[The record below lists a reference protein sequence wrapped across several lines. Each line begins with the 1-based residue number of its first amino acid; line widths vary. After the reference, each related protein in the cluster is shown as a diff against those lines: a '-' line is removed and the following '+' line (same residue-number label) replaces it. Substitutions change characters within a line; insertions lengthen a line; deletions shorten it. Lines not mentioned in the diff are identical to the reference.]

1 MAFARDRTGAPA
13 PGAATPVRRTALSA
27 RRPARNGHRRAPRQ
41 NISRQA
47 VAHRRRA
54 WLRRLAAAV
63 WLAAGAATV
72 VFVSLVFVFV
82 HDVFTQS
89 EHFQARRIEVE
100 GGQRLSPPAV
110 LAQAGVPSGVNVLS
124 VNLAA
129 ARKRLL
135 AHPWIA
141 EAEIQREIP
150 AALRIRIQEHVGA
163 AVVDV
168 GRKFLLNPQGELFK
182 EWEATD
188 PADLPTVSGLA
199 LADLRA
205 VDRSAAAGGLTLFDA
220 DAPAAPLPASR
231 PMDAVLQVLT
241 LGRDP
246 AGVLPTRELREVR
259 VDRELGLTLVA
270 YAENRTIRLGFNDYP
285 AKYHLLQQ
293 VLAFFR
299 AQTDVAD
306 FERIDLTDIN
316 RVIVNPVR
324 AELPKK
330 TGPQGG

>member
-1 MAFARDRTGAPA
+1 MRSN
-13 PGAATPVRRTALSA
+13 ALSP
-27 RRPARNGHRRAPRQ
+27 RRPARSGNRRNPRQ
-41 NISRQA
+41 NTSRRA
-47 VAHRRRA
+47 VADRRRV
-54 WLRRLAAAV
+54 WLRRLAAVVWTAV
-63 WLAAGAATV
+63 GAAGV
-72 VFVSLVFVFV
+72 VFSSLFFVFV

-89 EHFQARRIEVE
+89 EHFQAREILVE
-100 GGQRLSPPAV
+100 GAQRLAPKAV
-110 LAQAGVPSGVNVLS
+110 FAQAGVRPGINVLS

-150 AALRIRIQEHVGA
+150 SILRIRIREQVGA
-163 AVVDV
+163 AVVEV
-168 GRKFLLNPQGELFK
+168 GRKFLLNPEGEIFK
-182 EWEATD
+182 EWESSD
-188 PADLPTVSGLA
+188 PASLPAVTGLA

-205 VDRSAAAGGLTLFDA
+205 VDRLAAAGNWVLPNVGGA
-220 DAPAAPLPASR
+220 VPASAAPTR

-246 AGVLPTRELREVR
+246 GSILPTRELRSIR

-270 YAENRTIRLGFNDYP
+270 YAEQRAIRLGYNDYP
-285 AKYHLLQQ
+285 AKYHLLRDL
-293 VLAFFR
+293 LAFFR
-299 AQTDVAD
+299 TQPDVAD
-306 FERIDLTDIN
+306 FERIDLTDLN

-324 AELPKK
+324 AELPKR